1 MRNVQMPKFSARIK
15 TLRKE
20 RRLKQTDM
28 AELLDCTANHY
39 QQIEYGH
46 VNIPS
51 LMLET
56 LADYFGVSTDYL
68 LGRTDIRETPRGTD
82 SPLPE

>member
-1 MRNVQMPKFSARIK
+1 MKTVKMPKFSVRLK
-15 TLRKE
+15 ELRKE
-20 RRLKQTDM
+20 KRIKQVEM
-28 AELLDCTANHY
+28 AQLLDCTETHY

-51 LMLET
+51 LTLEA

-68 LGRTDIRETPRGTD
+68 LGRSDDRRT
-82 SPLPE
+82 L